1 MNPKKI
7 YTPLDKETILSL
19 NAGDKVFL
27 SGVVYTLRD
36 AAHKRLVE
44 LYDSH
49 CPTKGKEEKNLL
61 DISGQIVYYTGLTP
75 LLQNGH
81 SGAAGPT
88 TSIRMDKYTPRLL
101 DAGMVGMIGKGPR
114 GLDVV
119 RSIRD
124 HQSIYFVTVG
134 GAGAFLAQRIKKVE
148 IVAFEDLGCEAVYR
162 LSVEDFPLWVGVD
175 SRGKTMWDTM
185 LG

>member
-1 MNPKKI
+1 MNLKKI
-7 YTPLDKETILSL
+7 CTPLDKETILQL
-19 NAGDKVFL
+19 KAGDHVLF

-44 LYDSH
+44 SYDSQH
-49 CPTKGKEEKNLL
+49 LAGKKIL

-75 LLQNGH
+75 LLQNGCP
-81 SGAAGPT
+81 GAAGPT
-88 TSIRMDKYTPRLL
+88 TSMRMDKYTPRLL
-101 DAGMVGMIGKGPR
+101 DAGMAAMIGKGPR
-114 GLDVV
+114 GLSVV

-148 IVAFEDLGCEAVYR
+148 IIAFEDLGCEAVFR
-162 LSVEDFPLWVGVD
+162 LSVDDFPLWVGVD
-175 SRGKTMWDTM
+175 SRGKTMWDEM